1 MSVDLLFSFAF
12 HKRID
17 LAAVREAVGPTANIM
32 IDSGAFT
39 AHSTGK
45 PIKLTDYMAF
55 LEHWKGVYNY
65 AMSLDV
71 VHNTIATA
79 RNLVT
84 LTDAG
89 HRVLPVYTA
98 TANERELRR
107 IARDFDYIAYGGM
120 VGVPKNLQ
128 QAATRRVVDICK
140 ETNTRVHALGQASQ
154 QMFAVTQAH
163 SGDSSAVSRMTLI
176 RSLQI
181 YDYGRRQMINAKI
194 GDKEDW
200 RKNARLYQ
208 SYGLNARA
216 YISGA
221 IIKEKEQRLIGY
233 TAGLLSTALLSSHL
247 QQGNNEPIMYSS
259 LGNGEILI
267 SGNQAVID
275 WRTNILNEQL
285 LRARLVRNG

>member
-17 LAAVREAVGPTANIM
+17 LAAVREAVGADANIM

-55 LEHWKGVYNY
+55 LEHWRGVYNY

-89 HRVLPVYTA
+89 HKVLPVYTA

-128 QAATRRVVDICK
+128 QAATKRVVDICK

-154 QMFAVTQAH
+154 QMFQVTQAH

-181 YDYGRRQMINAKI
+181 YDYNRRQMINGKI

-216 YISGA
+216 FISGA

-233 TAGLLSTALLSSHL
+233 TAGLLSTAVLSSHL

-267 SGNQAVID
+267 SGKQAGID
-275 WRTNILNEQL
+275 WRMNNLNDQL
-285 LRARLVRNG
+285 QRARIVRNG

>member
-17 LAAVREAVGPTANIM
+17 LAAVREAVGADANIM

-55 LEHWKGVYNY
+55 LEHWRGVYNY

-89 HRVLPVYTA
+89 HKVLPVYTA

-128 QAATRRVVDICK
+128 QAATKRVVDICK

-154 QMFAVTQAH
+154 QMFQVTQAH

-181 YDYGRRQMINAKI
+181 YDYNRRQMINGKI

-216 YISGA
+216 FISGA

-233 TAGLLSTALLSSHL
+233 TAGLLSTAVLSSHL

-267 SGNQAVID
+267 SGKQAGID
-275 WRTNILNEQL
+275 WRMNNLNDQL
-285 LRARLVRNG
+285 LRARIMRNG

>member
-17 LAAVREAVGPTANIM
+17 LAAVRDAVGNDANIM

-45 PIKLTDYMAF
+45 PIKLADYMAF
-55 LEHWKGVYNY
+55 LEHWRGVYNY

-89 HRVLPVYTA
+89 HKVLPVYTA

-120 VGVPKNLQ
+120 VGVPKTLQ
-128 QAATRRVVDICK
+128 QAATKRVVDICR
-140 ETNTRVHALGQASQ
+140 ETNTRVHALGQASA
-154 QMFAVTQAH
+154 QMFAVSQAH

-267 SGNQAVID
+267 SGKQAGID
-275 WRTNILNEQL
+275 WRTNNLNEQL

>member
-17 LAAVREAVGPTANIM
+17 LAAVRDAVGNDANIM

-45 PIKLTDYMAF
+45 PIKLADYMAF
-55 LEHWKGVYNY
+55 LEHWRGVYNY

-89 HRVLPVYTA
+89 HKVLPVYTA

-120 VGVPKNLQ
+120 VGVPKTLQ
-128 QAATRRVVDICK
+128 QAATKRVVDICR
-140 ETNTRVHALGQASQ
+140 ETNTRVHALGQASA
-154 QMFAVTQAH
+154 QMFAVSQAH

-181 YDYGRRQMINAKI
+181 YDYSRRQMINGKI
-194 GDKEDW
+194 GNKDDW
-200 RKNARLYQ
+200 RNNARLYQ

-216 YISGA
+216 FISGA

-233 TAGLLSTALLSSHL
+233 QAGLLSTALLANHL
-247 QQGNNEPIMYSS
+247 QRNNKQPIMYSS

-267 SGNQAVID
+267 SGKQVGID
-275 WRTNILNEQL
+275 WRTNNLHPQL
-285 LRARLVRNG
+285 QRAKIRCDA